1 VGTALFI
8 LMMKTPSTQLNPNSE
23 PLNNACNT
31 PFAPSLDTVQQV
43 DIREREFRAASLR
56 KSERWTLRTPTKKD
70 IIKRLEKI
78 SHKDA
83 LRMKQCCSLFKHL
96 TCGQHTLRSYPTF
109 RCKKLFCPDCV
120 AERANRLS
128 RQTEAKI
135 AEAMQTNKGRLCLLT
150 LTMKNAATL
159 DGGLSNLKKA
169 FTQFKRK
176 KVFKERIKGYF
187 GGFEYTFNPKTND
200 FHVHLHLIVLRG
212 KFWNQSDISDAWRDV
227 TGDSFIVDIREI
239 KDAGKG
245 VKEVCK
251 YVVKSNDLMKMPDDK
266 FLEVVKMKKG
276 TRMFI
281 SGGCF
286 YNVKLDE
293 DAADAD
299 DNIFSQFADLT
310 EGDACPF
317 CNERLF
323 DVLVDRSQHIGLHE
337 LNAMPNVV
345 KNNSS

>member
-109 RCKKLFCPDCV
+109 RCKKLFCPDCA

-200 FHVHLHLIVLRG
+200 FHVHLHLIILRG

-276 TRMFI
+276 TRLFI

-286 YNVKLDE
+286 YNVKPEHAD
-293 DAADAD
+293 DAD
-299 DNIFSQFADLT
+299 DSVFSQFEELEA
-310 EGDACPF
+310 GDACPF

-323 DVLVDRSQHIGLHE
+323 DVLVDRQQHIGLHE